1 MESVVYNLGLMA
13 LVSMIVGLLPLG
25 MGIAYAFS
33 PSEQRL
39 MLLRPLSLAAVFA
52 GLNGMA
58 AGFINEF
65 RYLAGTGEMSFTP
78 QVAMATGESLFPL
91 FFNFGCLTIA
101 WLCVTLGLWR
111 RP

>member
-1 MESVVYNLGLMA
+1 MESMVFNLGVMA
-13 LVSMIVGLLPLG
+13 LVSLIVGVMPLG
-25 MGIAYAFS
+25 MGIVYAIS

-52 GLNGMA
+52 GLNGTA
-58 AGFINEF
+58 AGFINEL
-65 RYLAGTGEMSFTP
+65 RYLAGTGELSFSP
-78 QVAMATGESLFPL
+78 QVAIATGESLFPL